1 MNKIIK
7 RILIIVLVCLIVF
20 IIGFISLFY
29 YSNHVRVKSVDT
41 VYSPNGE
48 YTLVL
53 QQVGQPYGLFGP
65 VDANVI
71 LKKNEKTMEKHKTS
85 IHTDGAQLNEFY
97 WDIEW
102 LENKVVITLLGEG
115 GSEVV
120 NFNLS

>member
-1 MNKIIK
+1 MNKNIK
-7 RILIIVLVCLIVF
+7 RSLIIVLVCLIIV
-20 IIGFISLFY
+20 IVASISLFY

-53 QQVGQPYGLFGP
+53 QQVGQPYGLLGP
-65 VDANVI
+65 VDANII
-71 LKKNEKTMEKHKTS
+71 LKKNEEKIEKHKTS

-102 LENKVVITLLGEG
+102 LEDKVVITLLGED
-115 GSEVV
+115 GSEVI
-120 NFNLS
+120 NFNLP